1 MLLRAAQNNV
11 ITKLRIFLQFCKVLT
26 NFFCFFA
33 KFFLFF
39 LKKTLQKFGK
49 FKKSPYLCSK
59 ETKMETLIPA
69 ITVFLLLLAL
79 LFQSIS
85 LKMANKTID
94 KLFNECQE
102 KDCIIESQQKK
113 VEESTQQLERVTKT
127 LTETINKK

>member
-1 MLLRAAQNNV
+1 
-11 ITKLRIFLQFCKVLT
+11 
-26 NFFCFFA
+26 
-33 KFFLFF
+33 
-39 LKKTLQKFGK
+39 
-49 FKKSPYLCSK
+49 
-59 ETKMETLIPA
+59 METLIPA

-113 VEESTQQLERVTKT
+113 VEDSTQQLERVTKT